1 MRTMFW
7 RKSTQSL
14 RSELAS
20 VDELIAA
27 HPLSDP
33 SVRRAHEI
41 IEGHKPGDTEAIAAE
56 LESLRLPSLDEMGTI
71 QAKHTASWWRLHRR
85 RRRLMRRLGIA
96 D

>member
-1 MRTMFW
+1 MFR
-7 RKSTQSL
+7 RKSAQSL

-33 SVRRAHEI
+33 SIRRAHEI
-41 IEGHKPGDTEAIAAE
+41 IESHGPGDTEAIAAE
-56 LESLRLPSLDEMGTI
+56 LESLGLPSLDEVGTI
-71 QAKHTASWWRLHRR
+71 QAEQTASWWRLHRR
-85 RRRLMRRLGIA
+85 RRKLTRRLGIT